1 MFRKRMLII
10 FILGLTAGFNNGLF
24 GSGGGTILVP
34 GIFFLLGVSQ
44 HKAHATTV
52 SIILPLTL
60 ITTWIYM
67 KYKIILWDI
76 AIKIMIGSIIGGYI
90 GAKLLPLLPERVLRN
105 FFAILILI
113 AAIRMVFQ

>member
-1 MFRKRMLII
+1 MFQKNMLVI
-10 FILGLTAGFNNGLF
+10 FILGLTAGFTNGLF

-60 ITTWIYM
+60 ITTLIYM

-90 GAKLLPLLPERVLRN
+90 GAKLLPLLSERVLRK